1 MDCRDDFAKINK
13 SRFKAST
20 IQGNDLANLVDD
32 RVSCLYWML
41 HDNDVVAR
49 SGPKWPGVTRSG
61 PGQSSKGS
69 NRLSEINSTFSCT
82 I

>member
-1 MDCRDDFAKINK
+1 MDCRDDFAKIIK

-20 IQGNDLANLVDD
+20 IQGDDLANLVDD

-41 HDNDVVAR
+41 HDGVAR
-49 SGPKWPGVTRSG
+49 SGPKWPGVTRCGS
-61 PGQSSKGS
+61 GQSSKGS
-69 NRLSEINSTFSCT
+69 NRLSEINSIFSYT